1 MFIGLLPKEQGYLSL
16 LLQVQHNDWLITS
29 IDEYQ
34 KLGAQAR
41 PYMMISFYTEFA
53 DDKRIVLLRGHVDQ
67 SLLSLQEAQAVLN
80 VFQIYYLDDAVCAV
94 APLSHHAQHCLTAR
108 VARLR
113 NTPNG
118 PNASII
124 HPRSLYGTSLL
135 RLPSWSSACRRQ
147 RMLHRR
153 LHQQQIRARLLH
165 HQHPN
170 HHNNV
175 NYMFSLIH
183 SQSTRV

>member
-41 PYMMISFYTEFA
+41 PY
-53 DDKRIVLLRGHVDQ
+53 VLLRGHVDQ

-147 RMLHRR
+147 RTLHRR